1 MLHVELEN
9 IVSDTEATS
18 RIGELMGRVEGTDQI
33 VVITKNNQ
41 PSVALVSVA
50 QLEGLTGRQ
59 VRPAAP
65 VSTPPPIIT
74 PLAPTQLPTFSDEP
88 SVDPMVAPPV
98 AQAPEVASLPSL
110 PDFPGD
116 EAFEEVAAP
125 APTLGFTPPMQPAAP
140 TLPAAPSLPTVPA
153 MPTPPEVPTMPSA
166 PVTAAPY
173 SVPPVDMPAFALKNA
188 DGGLPPED
196 LNSSSPLA

>member
-9 IVSDTEATS
+9 IVSETEAIS
-18 RIGELMGRVEGTDQI
+18 RIGELMGRVDGTDQI

-65 VSTPPPIIT
+65 MSATPPMVT
-74 PLAPTQLPTFSDEP
+74 PLAPSVLPDLMDEP
-88 SVDPMVAPPV
+88 VADPVAVAPMAPM
-98 AQAPEVASLPSL
+98 APAPEVTPLPSL

-116 EAFEEVAAP
+116 EGFDQEVST
-125 APTLGFTPPMQPAAP
+125 PTLGFTPQAAP
-140 TLPAAPSLPTVPA
+140 VLPAAPALPTVPA
-153 MPTPPEVPTMPSA
+153 MPTPPEVPTMPAA
-166 PVTAAPY
+166 PAVAAPY
-173 SVPPVDMPAFALKNA
+173 SVPPVDMPAFALRNS

-196 LNSSSPLA
+196 LNSSSPLG